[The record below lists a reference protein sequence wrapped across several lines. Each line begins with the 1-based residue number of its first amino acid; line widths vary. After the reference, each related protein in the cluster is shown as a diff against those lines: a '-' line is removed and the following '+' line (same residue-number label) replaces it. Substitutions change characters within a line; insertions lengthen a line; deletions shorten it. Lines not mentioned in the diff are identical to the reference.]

1 MHTRTESDR
10 QFGKQFAATCS
21 NSLPKQFAPPSH
33 LRGPAALADRRP
45 PHRRHPAR
53 QRGWGLGVGDEC
65 VAAVARAAVSVGVV
79 DSGGVDGGGVDGGE
93 WRGRKRGGWW

>member
-21 NSLPKQFAPPSH
+21 NSLPKQFAPPSP

-45 PHRRHPAR
+45 PHRRHPAPAS
-53 QRGWGLGVGDEC
+53 GWGLGVGDEC
-65 VAAVARAAVSVGVV
+65 VAAEARSVVSVGVV
-79 DSGGVDGGGVDGGE
+79 DSGGVDGDG
-93 WRGRKRGGWW
+93 WRGRRRGGWW